1 MAYYEKHTSTV
12 SVLKLDD
19 DEVRA
24 ISGSWD
30 KSIVEWDLQTSSP
43 LREFKGSSG
52 QISSI
57 EWQPVGGISV
67 DKKNSQC
74 EYIKLNTPGGKS
86 RLNFS
91 AASAAAAK
99 QSQRQTPKTHE
110 ALEGYSD
117 RPRAAGEAVVCS
129 FVTALTTSKCSFF
142 FFFVV
147 RCLTLFR

>member
-1 MAYYEKHTSTV
+1 MQNIRPSEGEIVAYYEKHTSTV

-74 EYIKLNTPGGKS
+74 EYIKLNTPGGKKPFEF
-86 RLNFS
+86 LGG
-91 AASAAAAK
+91 K
-99 QSQRQTPKTHE
+99 C
-110 ALEGYSD
+110 G
-117 RPRAAGEAVVCS
+117 G
-129 FVTALTTSKCSFF
+129 SKAITETNSEDP
-142 FFFVV
+142 
-147 RCLTLFR
+147 